1 MRSPLAVTAALI
13 LAGCVGGAAAP
24 TDITSA
30 PPDSPRMIRNG
41 SLDGDAHPHVGLMVA
56 QDAQGTPLWRCSGTL
71 ISPRV
76 FLTAGHCT
84 SGAARAEIW
93 FDADV
98 DAGYPANGYPYD
110 GNVDGVALTHPQF
123 TDATYYLT
131 DVGVIILNTPW
142 QVASY
147 GTLPA
152 ENALDAMANARGRQD
167 QTFTAVGYGM
177 QYINP
182 VHQVEQRIRMSA
194 TPKLVQINTGYTGST
209 SLLLSNN
216 NSTGGICFGDSG
228 GPNFI
233 GSSNVIAGITSFAK
247 NNGCVGTGGVFR
259 LDRREA
265 RDWVMLMLSANP

>member
-1 MRSPLAVTAALI
+1 MLAVTSLM
-13 LAGCVGGAAAP
+13 LAGCVGGAVAP
-24 TDITSA
+24 TDAVTA
-30 PPDSPRMIRNG
+30 PVDAPRMIRNG

-98 DAGYPANGYPYD
+98 DGGYPANGYPYN
-110 GNVDGVALTHPQF
+110 GNVDGIALTHPQF
-123 TDATYYLT
+123 NDAAYYLM
-131 DVGVIILNTPW
+131 DVGVIVLSTPMP
-142 QVASY
+142 ASAFA
-147 GTLPA
+147 TLPA
-152 ENALDAMANARGRQD
+152 ENALDALGNARGQQT
-167 QTFTAVGYGM
+167 QTFTTVGYGM

-182 VHQVEQRIRMSA
+182 VHEVEQRVRMTA

-209 SLLLSNN
+209 TLLLSNN
-216 NSTGGICFGDSG
+216 ASTGGLCYGDSG

-233 GSSNVIAGITSFAK
+233 GSSNVIAGISSFAK
-247 NNGCVGTGGVFR
+247 NDGCTGTGGVFR
-259 LDRREA
+259 LDRRGA
-265 RDWVMLMLSANP
+265 RDWVLQMLTANP